1 MFQYLIRRLLI
12 ALPVLLGITLINFY
26 IVNLAPGDAV
36 DLMVNPGLTKV
47 DLALKREQLG
57 LNEPLH
63 VRYVHWL
70 GNVVKGDL
78 GNSFADQRPVSQRI
92 GERVGP
98 TLALALTS
106 LILAYLIAIPIGV
119 ISATKQYSWVDYGST
134 VLGLVG
140 ISVPSFFLALGAIY
154 FFSLK
159 LNWLPTGGMI
169 TIGGAGSGTLS
180 DHLLHLIM
188 PAVVLG
194 LNSAGS
200 VMRYTRSSMLDV
212 LRQDYMRTAR
222 SKGLAERLV
231 ILKHGLRN
239 AAIPIVTILSFQM
252 TGILGGAIITE
263 QIFQWPGM
271 GRLVLEAI
279 SQRDYPVIMGINL
292 LTAVMVVVF
301 NLLTDAVYAVV
312 DPRISY
318 T

>member
-1 MFQYLIRRLLI
+1 
-12 ALPVLLGITLINFY
+12 
-26 IVNLAPGDAV
+26 
-36 DLMVNPGLTKV
+36 
-47 DLALKREQLG
+47 
-57 LNEPLH
+57 
-63 VRYVHWL
+63 
-70 GNVVKGDL
+70 
-78 GNSFADQRPVSQRI
+78 
-92 GERVGP
+92 
-98 TLALALTS
+98 
-106 LILAYLIAIPIGV
+106 
-119 ISATKQYSWVDYGST
+119 
-134 VLGLVG
+134 
-140 ISVPSFFLALGAIY
+140 
-154 FFSLK
+154 
-159 LNWLPTGGMI
+159 
-169 TIGGAGSGTLS
+169 
-180 DHLLHLIM
+180 
-188 PAVVLG
+188 
-194 LNSAGS
+194 
-200 VMRYTRSSMLDV
+200 MRYTRSSMLDV